1 MRIANNSAR
10 LALLGAVAAFAAC
23 GEDSVI
29 DEIVV
34 RIEVA
39 PELDSVA
46 VGEISS
52 RISATAFNVRDKQI
66 ADPLLTWR
74 SDQPFIASVDSLTG
88 AVTGVALGVAAITAA
103 AGAISDTAE
112 VIVVPNLTLT
122 LLLDTILLAAGDT
135 FTIPVD
141 LVARGQMAPPPI
153 AFSGGAGAI
162 ATIDAATGLVTAVGT
177 GTVGFTVTADTLMA
191 IGAVEVRE
199 IPDTTFGLAYVRVS
213 GGGINLR
220 GRLASRAFNHPTDD
234 GRSIFQIPMN
244 ASLSQQVAIVLIDS
258 LSGPST
264 RSITQLPPTARQP
277 SADAVCFPVE
287 SFAFYRDVSGA
298 VEVSAFSQPAGGAIT
313 VTSVRATLGGRA
325 ISGRFDIRLQRDG
338 VAGSAGAV
346 TAVGT
351 FVVPLLDLSGC
362 PK

>member
-29 DEIVV
+29 DDVAV
-34 RIEVA
+34 RVEVA
-39 PELDSVA
+39 PELDTVA

-52 RISATAFNVRDKQI
+52 RLLATAFNTRDEQI
-66 ADPLLTWR
+66 ADPLFTWR

-88 AVTGVALGVAAITAA
+88 AVTGVVPGIAAITAA
-103 AGAISDTAE
+103 AGPISDTAE
-112 VIVVPNLTLT
+112 VIVVSDLTLT
-122 LLLDTILLAAGDT
+122 LPLDTILLAAGDT

-141 LVARGQMAPPPI
+141 LVARGQAAPPPI
-153 AFSGGAGAI
+153 IFAGGAGAI

-177 GTVGFTVTADTLMA
+177 GTVGFTVTADSLTE
-191 IGAVEVRE
+191 IGAVEVRAV
-199 IPDTTFGLAYVRVS
+199 PDTTFGLAYVRVR
-213 GGGINLR
+213 GGGISLR
-220 GRLASRAFNHPTDD
+220 ARLASRAFNHPTDD

-244 ASLSQQVAIVLIDS
+244 VTLSEQLAVVLIDS

-264 RSITQLPPTARQP
+264 RSITALPPAARDP
-277 SADAVCFPVE
+277 SVDAVCFPVE
-287 SFAFYRDVSGA
+287 SFAFYRSGSS
-298 VEVSAFSQPAGGAIT
+298 VSAFSQAAGGTIT
-313 VTSVRATLGGRA
+313 VTSVRPTLGGRA
-325 ISGRFDIRLQRDG
+325 ISGRFELLLQRDG
-338 VAGSAGAV
+338 IVGSSGAV

-351 FVVPLLDLSGC
+351 FVVPLLNLSSC

>member
-10 LALLGAVAAFAAC
+10 LALLGAIAAFGAC
-23 GEDSVI
+23 GEDSII
-29 DEIVV
+29 DEVAV
-34 RIEVA
+34 RVEVT
-39 PELDSVA
+39 PELDTVG

-52 RISATAFNVRDKQI
+52 RLSATAFNVRDDQI
-66 ADPLLTWR
+66 ADPLFTWR

-88 AVTGVALGVAAITAA
+88 TVTGVVPGIAAITAA
-103 AGAISDTAE
+103 AGVISDTAE
-112 VIVVPNLTLT
+112 VIVVPDLTLT
-122 LLLDTILLAAGDT
+122 LPLDTILLAAGDT
-135 FTIPVD
+135 FTIPVN
-141 LVARGQMAPPPI
+141 LVARAQMAPPVT
-153 AFSGGAGAI
+153 FSGGTGAI

-177 GTVGFTVTADTLMA
+177 GTVGFTVTADTLTA

-199 IPDTTFGLAYVRVS
+199 VPDTTFGLAYVRVS
-213 GGGINLR
+213 GGGIDLR

-244 ASLSQQVAIVLIDS
+244 ASLAEQVAIVLIDS

-264 RSITQLPPTARQP
+264 RSITQLPSAAREP

-287 SFAFYRDVSGA
+287 SFAFYRDISGA
-298 VEVSAFSQPAGGAIT
+298 AEVTAFSQTAGGAIT
-313 VTSVRATLGGRA
+313 VTSVRPTLGGRA
-325 ISGRFDIRLQRDG
+325 ISGRFDVRLQRDG
-338 VAGSAGAV
+338 IAGSAGAV

-351 FVVPLLDLSGC
+351 FVVPLLDLSSC